1 LYAALPARFCVLDGD
16 TLYVGEE
23 DGGIGQLER
32 NDRGATARRVVPV
45 DNQRLDVEGL
55 ATIDRNGGRYLLAP
69 SPTDNAYAVFRLPEA
84 EYVGRFAAAAGSFDA
99 SSVTDGIL
107 AAAGDFSPAYPDGI
121 LPAVGEPP
129 PSRAVAREAAPQ
141 NSCKAAC

>member
-1 LYAALPARFCVLDGD
+1 MSARRTAASGSWS
-16 TLYVGEE
+16 GN
-23 DGGIGQLER
+23 G
-32 NDRGATARRVVPV
+32 RGATARRVVPV

-107 AAAGDFSPAYPDGI
+107 AAAGDFSPPYPDGI
-121 LPAVGEPP
+121 LPAQDGDNA
-129 PSRAVAREAAPQ
+129 PSAQNYRLERWDVIAA
-141 NSCKAAC
+141 ALTL